1 MKINERGKM
10 KNLCLA
16 LFCIMVAAYVSGC
29 ASSRGLAYPYE
40 QVADAAKEKFYLNTW
55 TEFSTTKSLK
65 IEKPGK
71 DLKIIYYEWLFP
83 DTKIYCNLEVYAEKG
98 GGTTVYVYVKDYDA
112 WYSPLMHSWA
122 TAGKVLDVFEK
133 RMSSGAWDPLPW
145 AEGLEEKKI
154 K

>member
-1 MKINERGKM
+1 M
-10 KNLCLA
+10 
-16 LFCIMVAAYVSGC
+16 
-29 ASSRGLAYPYE
+29 
-40 QVADAAKEKFYLNTW
+40 NTW

-98 GGTTVYVYVKDYDA
+98 GGTTVYAYVKDYDA
-112 WYSPLMHSWA
+112 WYSPMMHSWTKA
-122 TAGKVLDVFEK
+122 RKVLDVFEK
-133 RMSSGAWDPLPW
+133 RMSSGTWDPLPW
-145 AEGLEEKKI
+145 AEGLEEKKL